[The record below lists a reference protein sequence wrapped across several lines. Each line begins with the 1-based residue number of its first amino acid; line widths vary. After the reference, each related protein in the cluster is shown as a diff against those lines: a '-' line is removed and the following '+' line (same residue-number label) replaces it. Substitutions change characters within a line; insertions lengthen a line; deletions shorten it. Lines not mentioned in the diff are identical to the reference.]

1 MRNLFS
7 TLRARFLIAFIVA
20 STVPLA
26 VIGLILVNIA
36 GRALNDQSMR
46 ELSGLASGASH
57 ELDTFI
63 NEMLVDGRAIA
74 SLPDMASMDPVRQQS
89 AMESLFGHYHRY
101 AQFGVADPVS
111 GQLLVTVPPI
121 KLVSIAHVQ
130 SYQSAAKGQQGWVI
144 APTLA
149 GDKLILHI
157 HTPITDTTGSVVGV
171 FGSPVPLPN
180 LAAILRERC
189 IGEGN
194 ALLLDENGHA
204 FVQAKEDPV
213 DHDLD
218 YTTLLG
224 LAGSQLPAT
233 PGTAT
238 YTLNGVE
245 RIASFVPV
253 PNYRWTVVVDRPVA
267 EALAPAINARNLA
280 IGGLG
285 LSILLSVIAALLL
298 SGNLTRPV
306 RDLAVA
312 VRALGEGNSNIALPV
327 HKPADDEIS
336 TLVQA
341 FARMRTAVSDRE
353 AAIRKQG
360 SAMEAA
366 SDGMAIL
373 DPNLHFEYVNAAYAT
388 IHGYTD
394 PQELIHQSFQIV
406 HPTQEHAQL
415 LNVVMARVGEQG
427 AWHGELHGL
436 RRDGTIFDQEAS
448 LTRIEGG
455 EFVCVV
461 RDITAR
467 KEAERAYQQS
477 QRLESLGVLAGGIA
491 HDFNN
496 LLTAILGNASLA
508 RAKLPADAPAQRHVG
523 LVVTSATRAAD
534 LTRQLLAYA
543 GKGQFAV
550 GALDLLQLIRE
561 NSELLT
567 AAMPSSIEI
576 VIDLPT
582 HLPTIT
588 ADKGQIQQVLM
599 NLVLNAGEA
608 AADVNGK
615 VTIKCF
621 VQTLIAGAYQPGDYI
636 GGEALPTGD
645 YVCLAVTDTGAGMT
659 PATIE
664 RIFEPFYTTKAYG
677 RGLGLAATLGI
688 VRTHKGGI
696 QVKSKLGHGT
706 QFSVFFPANGTP
718 QQSLSLTPS
727 TTTAVIDDE
736 KTIH

>member
-1 MRNLFS
+1 MRNLLH

-36 GRALNDQSMR
+36 GQALNDQSMR
-46 ELSGLASGASH
+46 ELSGLASGASQ

-63 NEMLVDGRAIA
+63 DEMLTDGRAMA
-74 SLPDMASMDPVRQQS
+74 SLPDMASMDPVRQQR
-89 AMESLFGHYHRY
+89 AMESLFSHYHRY
-101 AQFGVADPVS
+101 AQFGVADPIS

-157 HTPITDTTGSVVGV
+157 HTPITNTPGLVAGV

-180 LAAILRERC
+180 LAAILRDRS
-189 IGEGN
+189 IGDGN

-204 FVQAKEDPV
+204 FVQAKADPL
-213 DHDLD
+213 DQAID

-224 LAGSQLPAT
+224 LSGRPLPVT

-238 YTLNGVE
+238 YTIDGVA
-245 RIASFVPV
+245 RIASFAPV
-253 PNYRWTVVVDRPVA
+253 PNYRWTVVVERPVA

-285 LSILLSVIAALLL
+285 FSILLSVMAALLL

-312 VRALGEGNSNIALPV
+312 LRALGEGNSKIALPV
-327 HKPADDEIS
+327 HKPVDDEIS

-341 FARMRTAVSDRE
+341 FDRMRTAVIDRE
-353 AAIRKQG
+353 TAIRKQG

-366 SDGMAIL
+366 SDGVAIL
-373 DPNLHFEYVNAAYAT
+373 DANLHFEYVNAAYAG

-394 PQELIHQSFQIV
+394 AKELVHQACQMV
-406 HPTQEHAQL
+406 HPVQEHATI
-415 LNVVMARVGEQG
+415 LNQVMMTVEEQG
-427 AWHGELHGL
+427 AWHGELQGL

-448 LTRIEGG
+448 LTRVESG

-461 RDITAR
+461 RDITRR
-467 KEAERAYQQS
+467 KETERAYQQS

-508 RAKLPADAPAQRHVG
+508 RAKLAADAPAQRHVG
-523 LVVTSATRAAD
+523 LVITSTTRAAD

-543 GKGQFAV
+543 GKGQFVV
-550 GALDLLQLIRE
+550 GAIDLLQLIQE
-561 NSELLT
+561 SKELLT
-567 AAMPSSIEI
+567 AALPKRTDLLL
-576 VIDLPT
+576 DLPDR
-582 HLPTIT
+582 LPTIT

-608 AADVNGK
+608 VGDMAGK
-615 VTIKCF
+615 VTICCF
-621 VQTLIAGAYQPGDYI
+621 VNPIAAGTQQLGDYI
-636 GGEALPTGD
+636 GGEPLPVGD
-645 YVCLAVTDTGAGMT
+645 YICLAVTDTGAGMAA
-659 PATIE
+659 ATVE
-664 RIFEPFYTTKAYG
+664 RIFEPFYSTKSYG

-688 VRTHKGGI
+688 IRTHKGAI
-696 QVKSKLGHGT
+696 QVKSKLGQGT
-706 QFSVFFPANGTP
+706 EFRVFFPADVTP
-718 QQSLSLTPS
+718 QQ
-727 TTTAVIDDE
+727 
-736 KTIH
+736 